1 MVKWPFQRLSDL
13 QVDEKVTLNHLVYF
27 CSMKSPM
34 YIFLETKFSMNSN
47 IQIAVEMFCGGL
59 ILM

>member
-1 MVKWPFQRLSDL
+1 MVKWPFLG
-13 QVDEKVTLNHLVYF
+13 DEKVTLNHLVYIF
-27 CSMKSPM
+27 FDEIPYGSCKNLYM
-34 YIFLETKFSMNSN
+34 FLETKFSMNSN